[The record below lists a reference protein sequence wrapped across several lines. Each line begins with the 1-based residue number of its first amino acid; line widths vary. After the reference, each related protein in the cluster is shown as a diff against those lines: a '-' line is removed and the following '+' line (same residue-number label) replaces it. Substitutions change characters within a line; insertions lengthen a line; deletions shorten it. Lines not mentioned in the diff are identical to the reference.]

1 MSQRLRIAQICP
13 LWEQVPPPTYGGI
26 ELIVSG
32 LTDELVRR
40 GHEVTLFAS
49 GDSTTLAKLEATYPC
64 AIRLVPDAENY
75 AVYELMELGTVYAK
89 AEQFDIIHS
98 HVEHAAH
105 AFADLVKTPTVHTL
119 HTMKPDQRKMFS
131 HYHHHSYISISNA
144 QQQRQPDLSY
154 VRTVYNGIDL
164 SVHPFNAT
172 PQDPPYLAFVGRMS
186 PEKGPHHA
194 IAIAKETGLRL
205 KIAGKI
211 DPPIQ
216 EFFETQIQPHID
228 GEKIQYLGEV
238 SHSEKIALLGKAIA
252 TLFPITYEEPFGLVM
267 IESMS
272 TGTPVIACRLGSVP
286 EVIADGTTGFVC
298 ENYDEIAMKV
308 YSVESISRQAC
319 REWVEKHFSITQMVD
334 GYEAAYRQVLDQ
346 NKP

>member
-1 MSQRLRIAQICP
+1 MSQRLRIAQVCP

-26 ELIVSG
+26 ELVVSA
-32 LTDELVRR
+32 LTDELVKR

-49 GDSTTLAKLEATYPC
+49 GDSTTSAQLESVYPY

-75 AVYELMELGTVYAK
+75 AVYELMELGAVYAK

-119 HTMKPDQRKMFS
+119 HTMKPDQRKLFS
-131 HYHHHSYISISNA
+131 YYHHHPYISISDA
-144 QQQRQPDLSY
+144 QQQRQPNLHY
-154 VRTVYNGIDL
+154 LRTVYNGIDL
-164 SVHPFNAT
+164 NVHPFQTT

-194 IAIAKETGLRL
+194 IAIAKETGIRL
-205 KIAGKI
+205 KMAGKV
-211 DPPIQ
+211 DSPIQ
-216 EFFETQIQPHID
+216 NFFATQIQPHID
-228 GEKIQYLGEV
+228 NEQIQYLGEV
-238 SHSEKIALLGKAIA
+238 SHGEKIALLGQAIA

-286 EVIADGTTGFVC
+286 EVIADGKTGFIC
-298 ENYDEIAMKV
+298 ENYDEMAMKV
-308 YSVESISRQAC
+308 YSIDSISRQDC
-319 REWVEKHFSITQMVD
+319 RLWVEQHFSVAQMVN
-334 GYEAAYRQVLDQ
+334 GYEAAYWQLLTQ
-346 NKP
+346 T

>member
-1 MSQRLRIAQICP
+1 MPQRLRIAQVCP

-26 ELIVSG
+26 ELVVSV

-49 GDSTTLAKLEATYPC
+49 GDSTTLATLEFVYPC

-75 AVYELMELGTVYAK
+75 TVYELMELGTLYAK
-89 AEQFDIIHS
+89 ADQFDIIHS

-119 HTMKPDQRKMFS
+119 HTMKPDQRKLFS
-131 HYHHHSYISISNA
+131 YYQHHPYISISNA
-144 QQQRQPDLSY
+144 QQQRQPDLNY
-154 VRTVYNGIDL
+154 LCTVYNGIDL
-164 SVHPFNAT
+164 AVHPFHPT

-194 IAIAKETGLRL
+194 VAIAKETGARL
-205 KIAGKI
+205 KMAGKI
-211 DPPIQ
+211 DPPVR
-216 EFFETQIQPHID
+216 EFFETQVQPHID
-228 GEKIQYLGEV
+228 GEQIQYLGEV
-238 SHSEKIALLGKAIA
+238 SHTEKIQLLGQATA

-272 TGTPVIACRLGSVP
+272 TGTPVIAHCMGSVP
-286 EVIADGTTGFVC
+286 EVIADGETGFVC
-298 ENYDEIAMKV
+298 DSYDEMAMKV
-308 YSVESISRQAC
+308 YRIESLSRLAC
-319 REWVEKHFSITQMVD
+319 RQRVEQHFSVTQMVD
-334 GYEAAYRQVLDQ
+334 GYEAAYYELLDGH
-346 NKP
+346 K